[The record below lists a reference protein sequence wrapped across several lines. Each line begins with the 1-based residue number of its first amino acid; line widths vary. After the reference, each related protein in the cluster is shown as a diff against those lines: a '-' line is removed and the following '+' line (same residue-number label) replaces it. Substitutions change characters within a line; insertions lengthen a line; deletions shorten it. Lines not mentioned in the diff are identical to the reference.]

1 MGQIILSDLDI
12 EKDAQFKA
20 FLEDGDVHVDQK
32 FLIRPS
38 RQFSDA
44 EYEGLFTKIAEL
56 KPCETF
62 DDYKDVIHN
71 VFDGKLDK
79 QLGRWEEKLA
89 LDRTRL
95 NEIFGKAENK

>member
-1 MGQIILSDLDI
+1 MGQIILNDLDI
-12 EKDAQFKA
+12 EKDAQFRE
-20 FLEDGDVHVDQK
+20 FLDSGDAPVDKK

-38 RQFSDA
+38 RQFTDA

-56 KPCETF
+56 KPCENF
-62 DDYKDVIHN
+62 DEYKDVIHN

-95 NEIFGKAENK
+95 NEIFGKKQDK

>member
-1 MGQIILSDLDI
+1 MAQIILEDLNI

-20 FLEDGDVHVDQK
+20 FLEDGDAPVDTK
-32 FLIRPS
+32 YLPKPS
-38 RQFSDA
+38 RKFTDA

-56 KPCETF
+56 KPCDNF
-62 DDYKDVIHN
+62 DEYKNVIHN

-95 NEIFGKAENK
+95 NEIFGKKEK